1 MTLSLRPEKSTR
13 NDLAPS
19 SSSISFCLPLI
30 FFFFFSTDIPFLLH
44 RFFLILALFLPF
56 SITPIRIFSISVSL
70 SRKMSPSLSEMSA
83 RVQVEFC
90 AAPRAMSLPLEMF
103 DNIGHQRSPMEHE
116 IDNSYKLSRIKRASV
131 RGLSGSNDKLLFESF

>member
-1 MTLSLRPEKSTR
+1 MTFSKGSFDAFSPLSEKSTR
-13 NDLAPS
+13 NDPAFSSPAPS
-19 SSSISFCLPLI
+19 SLCPPLI
-30 FFFFFSTDIPFLLH
+30 FSRLISPVPPRVVSFLFSLLP
-44 RFFLILALFLPF
+44 LPPPLV
-56 SITPIRIFSISVSL
+56 TPIRIFSISASL

-116 IDNSYKLSRIKRASV
+116 VDNSYKLSRIE
-131 RGLSGSNDKLLFESF
+131 GGSTWIIRFE